1 MEIIRTY
8 TLEVSDMKLKPI
20 SVIKADLGINP
31 GGKVQAFFT
40 ETCKKHME
48 KYVPYSRR

>member
-1 MEIIRTY
+1 
-8 TLEVSDMKLKPI
+8 MKLKPI